1 MQSGFACV
9 RCTRTEARYF
19 GWPVGPLMEHRHAAA
34 LLSSIRCFC
43 VHWARE
49 GRMGWSLL
57 LQGWAGLEAKADEEL
72 AGLRYLL
79 MGQKY
84 VYTIHVYICV

>member
-1 MQSGFACV
+1 
-9 RCTRTEARYF
+9 
-19 GWPVGPLMEHRHAAA
+19 
-34 LLSSIRCFC
+34 
-43 VHWARE
+43 
-49 GRMGWSLL
+49 MGWSLL

-84 VYTIHVYICV
+84 VYTMRIEPCRVLVSIMLLLAACYLRGLRYQTMGTGVCSWSRVLPHLAHAQDE